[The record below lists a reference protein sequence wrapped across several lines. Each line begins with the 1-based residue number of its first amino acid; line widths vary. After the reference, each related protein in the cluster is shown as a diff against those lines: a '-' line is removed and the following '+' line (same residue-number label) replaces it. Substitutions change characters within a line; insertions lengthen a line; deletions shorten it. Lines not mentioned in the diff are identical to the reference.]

1 MSTSRLSEEAA
12 PAYES
17 LWARLSR
24 RLSATS
30 PGRLLVVGYAG
41 LAALGTVLLS
51 LPVAVR
57 EPPGLR
63 FVEALFTAASAV
75 AVTGLTVVDV
85 GHRLSLFGQLVVL
98 GLVQL
103 GGLGVMT
110 GSTLLAVLAGRRI
123 GLRGRLLLKEE
134 LHQDYLSGVVRLL
147 RMIAGVTL
155 AVEAVGAALL
165 FVAWQGALGT
175 GQALYYGLFHAV
187 SAFNNAG
194 FDLWGR
200 SLRDFAGDPL
210 VVLTVAG
217 LFIVGGIGFS
227 VLAELFSWPAQRRLS
242 LHTRVVLGTAGVLV
256 AGSLLV
262 VLAAEWTNPG
272 TLGPMPWPQKLLA
285 ALFTATT
292 PRTAGFEVVPTA
304 MLRPVTLFV
313 MLFLMLVGVS
323 PGSTGGGI
331 KTTTAAVI
339 LVGIRAALA
348 GREELVLMGRRLP
361 RGTFPRAVALA
372 AMAILWIGM
381 VAGVLMTVEPLD
393 ATAIL
398 FEVVSAFGTV
408 GLSLGITA
416 ELSDLSLLLLAI
428 TMVVGKVGPVTFAV
442 ALARR
447 AAARTAHVRYPEE
460 RIGLG

>member
-1 MSTSRLSEEAA
+1 
-12 PAYES
+12 
-17 LWARLSR
+17 
-24 RLSATS
+24 
-30 PGRLLVVGYAG
+30 
-41 LAALGTVLLS
+41 
-51 LPVAVR
+51 
-57 EPPGLR
+57 
-63 FVEALFTAASAV
+63 
-75 AVTGLTVVDV
+75 
-85 GHRLSLFGQLVVL
+85 
-98 GLVQL
+98 
-103 GGLGVMT
+103 
-110 GSTLLAVLAGRRI
+110 
-123 GLRGRLLLKEE
+123 
-134 LHQDYLSGVVRLL
+134 
-147 RMIAGVTL
+147 
-155 AVEAVGAALL
+155 
-165 FVAWQGALGT
+165 
-175 GQALYYGLFHAV
+175 
-187 SAFNNAG
+187 
-194 FDLWGR
+194 
-200 SLRDFAGDPL
+200 PL

-217 LFIVGGIGFS
+217 LFVVGGIGFS

-285 ALFTATT
+285 GLFTATT

-304 MLRPVTLFV
+304 RLRPVPLFG
-313 MLFLMLVGVS
+313 MLFLLLVGVS

-331 KTTTAAVI
+331 KTTPAAVI

-361 RGTFPRAVALA
+361 RGAFARAVALA

-447 AAARTAHVRYPEE
+447 AAARAAHVRYPEE